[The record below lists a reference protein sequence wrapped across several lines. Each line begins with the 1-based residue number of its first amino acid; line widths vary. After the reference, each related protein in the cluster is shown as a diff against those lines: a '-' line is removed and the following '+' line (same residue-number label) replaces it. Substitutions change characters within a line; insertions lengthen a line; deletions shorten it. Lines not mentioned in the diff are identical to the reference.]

1 LLYGDSFAGCLTT
14 KEECFQ
20 GILNADAQF
29 AAEAY
34 LLNYGCGGYGI
45 DQIFLL
51 LKHSLHHFQDPFVI
65 VSILTQDIDRGTL
78 SVRIGQK
85 PYFELLD
92 GEMVLR
98 GTPIESEP
106 KVFFV
111 KNPPTVPSYLFRL
124 WVQGNGWPR
133 QAREYFKEIDHL
145 KTRQKKIEV
154 NEKLLLRIIHELRE
168 RHLDHI
174 FLIFHVDR
182 AVQDEN
188 WIEWQEELIKRVLRE
203 NHEAYIS
210 AKEIVRQ
217 HLREHNGTIDDY
229 YIKGDGHPTALQNKL
244 LSDVMKEAVLDA
256 IRDKSLLDPQ
266 AKGLF

>member
-1 LLYGDSFAGCLTT
+1 
-14 KEECFQ
+14 
-20 GILNADAQF
+20 
-29 AAEAY
+29 
-34 LLNYGCGGYGI
+34 
-45 DQIFLL
+45 
-51 LKHSLHHFQDPFVI
+51 
-65 VSILTQDIDRGTL
+65 
-78 SVRIGQK
+78 
-85 PYFELLD
+85 
-92 GEMVLR
+92 
-98 GTPIESEP
+98 
-106 KVFFV
+106 
-111 KNPPTVPSYLFRL
+111 
-124 WVQGNGWPR
+124 
-133 QAREYFKEIDHL
+133 
-145 KTRQKKIEV
+145 
-154 NEKLLLRIIHELRE
+154 
-168 RHLDHI
+168 
-174 FLIFHVDR
+174 VDR